1 MTEVFLGA
9 AKLRGFYKF
18 ERAAH
23 DKDLK
28 AKAGSRRKRDRV
40 KLVQYTTYH
49 GLARVALGL
58 LGAGVFLFGAGS
70 ELRPVALALAFWHLA
85 ATVVP
90 VVNMSRYPESAAL
103 TPTFALHAVLGIG
116 FAFLL
121 WYHETLV
128 DSDFVVGW

>member
-1 MTEVFLGA
+1 MGRSLEHFSRFTSRHIWTCLFLVHTLTEVFLGA

-58 LGAGVFLFGAGS
+58 LLS
-70 ELRPVALALAFWHLA
+70 LIH
-85 ATVVP
+85 
-90 VVNMSRYPESAAL
+90 
-103 TPTFALHAVLGIG
+103 I
-116 FAFLL
+116 
-121 WYHETLV
+121 
-128 DSDFVVGW
+128 